1 MMWVLV
7 GIASVELVVVHFLLA
22 LWWPWLAL
30 VLSAFSLATIL
41 WLVSAIRSFRSLP
54 VLIDGDRVILRA
66 GRLKGVEI
74 SPTNIAGLRGRW
86 DAAALKEPGVFNV
99 ALIAYP
105 NVVVDLRAPVSVG
118 RRTVRS
124 VAHRLDDPAAFAAA
138 IEALGPD
145 HE

>member
-7 GIASVELVVVHFLLA
+7 AIASVELVVVHFLLA
-22 LWWPWLAL
+22 LLWPWLAL

-54 VLIDGDRVILRA
+54 VLVDGDRIILRA
-66 GRLKGVEI
+66 GRLKGVEVA
-74 SPTNIAGLRGRW
+74 PMNVAGLRGSW
-86 DAAALKEPGVFNV
+86 DAAALKEPGVFNL

-105 NVVVDLRAPVSVG
+105 NVVVDLRVPIPVG

-124 VAHRLDDPAAFAAA
+124 VAHRLDEPAAFAAA
-138 IEALGPD
+138 IKALGPD